1 MSRSEAEVVDD
12 YLRWLDAAPR
22 DRTDRRRLDAP
33 VLALQS
39 TAVADPDPFR
49 RARCLAVLDHVAN
62 ESSTHVFL
70 TALDDPVAD
79 VRRHAVHGL
88 TCERCRTPDMCLVDV
103 VPAVTTALAS
113 EPDAEI
119 RHQLVTVLGR
129 FAPRNSA
136 AREALDD
143 VATDDPDPLVRAAA
157 SSVLA
162 TGHTRSRKAMQRLAR
177 TTDRRRRRVG

>member
-1 MSRSEAEVVDD
+1 VDD
-12 YLRWLDAAPR
+12 YLRWLDTAPR

-33 VLALQS
+33 VLALQT

-62 ESSTHVFL
+62 ETSTHVFL

-88 TCERCRTPDMCLVDV
+88 TCERCRTTDLCLVDV
-103 VPAVTTALAS
+103 VPAVTSALAF

-129 FAPRNSA
+129 LGPRNSA
-136 AREALDD
+136 ARDALDD
-143 VATDDPDPLVRAAA
+143 VATNDPDPLVQAAA

-162 TGHTRSRKAMQRLAR
+162 TGHTRSRKALQRLAR